1 MGLTTTPTL
10 QGLRTVVYKS
20 WQEALD
26 ATPTWSDPFF
36 TNIASTTNV
45 NTYGWMG
52 EIGDMREWIG
62 PRAVEGLSERSYQ
75 IYNKTYEK
83 TVGVQRDKFEDS
95 DIANAGIVAAQMA
108 ERGKKLPDTLL
119 KDLLQN
125 GHTATAVAYDGQ
137 NFFDTDHPTVPGASG
152 GTMSNYF
159 TGTALTAANF
169 RAVRAAM
176 LNYRGEANRTISPSG
191 SLYLVVPPALE
202 GAGEDIVGVAT
213 LANGATNTNQGKAKL
228 MVIPDLAGQ
237 DTTWY
242 LAWLGGALGP
252 FIKQNRRPLA
262 LTPKTSPNEDNVFW
276 ENQLIWGTDVRVGA
290 GYGLWQRAA
299 KAVA

>member
-1 MGLTTTPTL
+1 MGLTVPTL
-10 QGLRTVVYKS
+10 LSTLRTKVYKS
-20 WQEALD
+20 WQTALD

-36 TNIASTTNV
+36 TNIDSTTNV

-62 PRAVEGLSERSYQ
+62 PRAVEGLSERAYQ
-75 IYNKTYEK
+75 IFNKTYEK
-83 TVGVQRDKFEDS
+83 TVGVPRDKLEDS
-95 DIANAGIVAAQMA
+95 DIADAGIITAQMA
-108 ERGKKLPDTLL
+108 ERGKKLPDLLL

-125 GHTATAVAYDGQ
+125 GHLSTAVAYDGQ
-137 NFFDTDHPTVPGASG
+137 NFFDTDHPQVPGATG
-152 GTMSNYF
+152 GTQSNYF
-159 TGTALTAANF
+159 TSTPLTAANF

-176 LNYRGEANRTISPSG
+176 FNYKGEAGRTIAQIG
-191 SLYLVVPPALE
+191 QLYLVVPPALE
-202 GAGEDIVGVAT
+202 GAGEDIVNVST
-213 LANGATNTNQGKAKL
+213 LANGADNTNQGKAKL

-242 LAWLGGALGP
+242 EIWLGGALGP

-262 LTPKTSPNEDNVFW
+262 LTTKTSMQEDNVFW
-276 ENQLIWGTDVRVGA
+276 ENEFIWGTDVRVGA